1 MGVACADVVLAPFV
15 LLAPNHIVAATVFAR
30 RISGGAPLPLSIQPM
45 PPVIALP
52 VLWTGRRWR
61 HGAGRQ
67 GKRAHA
73 AKEGDATPFVMGTF
87 TPLGARQT
95 FSSLASKPLK
105 ALMPKMRRCSH
116 PLLAIAFEAVKG
128 FKSDDS
134 EELGQGKL
142 HKVRCGMA
150 CNRDQ
155 HDEHKELCGLM
166 SSVF

>member
-1 MGVACADVVLAPFV
+1 MRG
-15 LLAPNHIVAATVFAR
+15 
-30 RISGGAPLPLSIQPM
+30 SGDREEKAMNGAIHDFHFPGRHAGPPPLPP
-45 PPVIALP
+45 
-52 VLWTGRRWR
+52 
-61 HGAGRQ
+61 
-67 GKRAHA
+67 
-73 AKEGDATPFVMGTF
+73 
-87 TPLGARQT
+87 
-95 FSSLASKPLK
+95 SLAREGEERAAGPPPPPNPSWRSPRQLRIWGGVGPPFATLAWHHSRLSCPSGAAAAGASPRVAK
-105 ALMPKMRRCSH
+105 CH

>member
-1 MGVACADVVLAPFV
+1 MAPIHAYGVGGA
-15 LLAPNHIVAATVFAR
+15 HRIGAATPAPR
-30 RISGGAPLPLSIQPM
+30 LHRLGDDDGEAWLPDSGWG
-45 PPVIALP
+45 
-52 VLWTGRRWR
+52 
-61 HGAGRQ
+61 
-67 GKRAHA
+67 
-73 AKEGDATPFVMGTF
+73 
-87 TPLGARQT
+87 
-95 FSSLASKPLK
+95 
-105 ALMPKMRRCSH
+105 H